1 MVKSNVDEDRLTDI
15 CFQLANADRRRMIEE
30 LQTRHLKL
38 SEVAKLLDITATE
51 ALRQLQRLTDAG
63 LLEKTSEGKYR
74 STPYSRLI
82 LESLAT
88 LGFISKHR
96 EYFSAHDTSLIPP
109 QFRARF
115 GELSKAVLS
124 KEMVSN
130 INTGTE
136 VLKKARERIDV
147 MADQRLE
154 QHGDIIRQHLINDGT
169 RVRTLVQESLLEV
182 VKGDIISMD
191 SGEMRSIPK
200 VCATIIRTENIAGFA
215 LPRLDGLMDYQVF
228 ICHDPESMEWVGDLF
243 EDQWNRAKPWRP

>member
-1 MVKSNVDEDRLTDI
+1 
-15 CFQLANADRRRMIEE
+15 MIEE
-30 LQTRHLKL
+30 LQTNHLKL

-74 STPYSRLI
+74 STPYSSLI
-82 LESLAT
+82 LESSAT

-96 EYFSAHDTSLIPP
+96 EFFLFHDASLIPP

-115 GELSKAVLS
+115 GELSKAVLNT
-124 KEMVSN
+124 EMVSN

-136 VLKKARERIDV
+136 VLKNARKRIDV

-154 QHGDIIRQHLINDGT
+154 QHGDIIRQHMLNDGT
-169 RVRTLVQESLLEV
+169 KVRTLVQESLLDS
-182 VKGDIISMD
+182 VKGDIISTD

-200 VCATIIRTENIAGFA
+200 ICATVIMTENIAGFA
-215 LPRLDGLMDYQVF
+215 LTRLDGLMDYQVF
-228 ICHDPESMEWVGDLF
+228 VCRDPESMKWVGDLF
-243 EDQWNRAKPWRP
+243 EDQWNRAKPWHP